1 MVVIGLKVGIWG
13 VVDDLGIV
21 VIYYN
26 IVYCKYY
33 LIEMYFGQ
41 CNFMDL
47 FKRYVYEKYYLSL
60 FK

>member
-1 MVVIGLKVGIWG
+1 MRFLGWEEMVVIGLKVGIWG

-33 LIEMYFGQ
+33 LIEMYFG
-41 CNFMDL
+41 
-47 FKRYVYEKYYLSL
+47 
-60 FK
+60 